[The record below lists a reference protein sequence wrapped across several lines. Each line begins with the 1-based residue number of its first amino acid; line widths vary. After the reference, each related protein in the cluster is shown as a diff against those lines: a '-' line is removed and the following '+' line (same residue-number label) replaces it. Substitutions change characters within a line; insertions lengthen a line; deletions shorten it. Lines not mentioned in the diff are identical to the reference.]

1 MSFIDDWIRKQM
13 LYSGYQPEGAQSD
26 FAAQALAPQGGV
38 DPRQWENGTPDFST
52 FSAQGG
58 LLGAQTLGFMSDP
71 SKMMPLLAMGAIAA
85 GAGRGGSAPG
95 GPPPHNPFP
104 QYHSTG
110 QEMEALRQLYALKK
124 KRVPADGGGQY

>member
-1 MSFIDDWIRKQM
+1 MSVIDDWIRKQM

-26 FAAQALAPQGGV
+26 FATQALASQGGI

-71 SKMMPLLAMGAIAA
+71 SKMMPLLAMGAFAA
-85 GAGRGGSAPG
+85 GAGRGGS
-95 GPPPHNPFP
+95 GPPLQHPPLNPFP

-110 QEMEALRQLYALKK
+110 QELDAFHQLYALKK
-124 KRVPADGGGQY
+124 KRVADSGGQY